1 MQRLT
6 ARLLLLLAP
15 FSSAAPAEAGDTQ
28 TIRSAG
34 DYKPHTGFDTHGT
47 RLKSERSHR
56 EKTTRE
62 GNACWARIWERGD
75 IDMKT
80 AALLTLVLLATPGI
94 SQDAVSSP
102 AHAQCT
108 FSDGSTITVTYS
120 PQQRQFRFSTREA
133 LLSVPG
139 VSVPAGDYTASL
151 ASDSHG
157 QWTLTMT
164 KPIAR
169 KGLFVLAF
177 PMAVTD
183 SPTRA
188 ESSGVSFEQT
198 GGSCVM
204 QLNQE
209 KSDTVL
215 SLVFTKKNMD
225 MAVLP

>member
-1 MQRLT
+1 VRLRR
-6 ARLLLLLAP
+6 RLLP
-15 FSSAAPAEAGDTQ
+15 FSLAALREAGDTQ
-28 TIRSAG
+28 PIGSAG
-34 DYKPHTGFDTHGT
+34 DYKPHAGFKRPWVPAQTGA
-47 RLKSERSHR
+47 LAW
-56 EKTTRE
+56 EKTTPEDNR
-62 GNACWARIWERGD
+62 CWARIQERGE

-102 AHAQCT
+102 SHAQCR

-120 PQQRQFRFSTREA
+120 PQQRQFRFSTPEA

-139 VSVPAGDYTASL
+139 VSVPAGDYTASPGR
-151 ASDSHG
+151 DSHG
-157 QWTLTMT
+157 RWTLTMT

-177 PMAVTD
+177 PMALTD
-183 SPTRA
+183 SPMPA
-188 ESSGVSFEQT
+188 ENSGVSFDQT

-204 QLNQE
+204 HLSQE